1 MIEYTSKRFSLNPNS
16 QEGLLETSKETP
28 CTIHLNLLNTYQH
41 LKEGK
46 TLINKLYSKS
56 RHFILSLSMMNIF
69 EIAHYPS
76 QENQFGHLFA
86 NIALDDLSNE
96 NHSLTVK
103 TCFAYSLG
111 FILYTY
117 SR

>member
-1 MIEYTSKRFSLNPNS
+1 
-16 QEGLLETSKETP
+16 
-28 CTIHLNLLNTYQH
+28 
-41 LKEGK
+41 
-46 TLINKLYSKS
+46 
-56 RHFILSLSMMNIF
+56 MNIF

-117 SR
+117 V